1 MIHFKKIL
9 VPTDFSSGSR
19 VAYKYAGYLAKHF
32 DGTIDFIH
40 VVPSLKYLAESIG
53 NMGLPLDM
61 EKDIYPH
68 LVKRAKEHCEDD
80 IRQFIAENHRG
91 NSLILVDRKPSDD
104 IIEIAREDHYD
115 VVVMGARGAHD
126 DGLLK
131 WGGITEKVIRYSS
144 VPVISVPGKMPKEGI
159 SRILVPTDMSDI
171 SFNGLPFAASLAAA
185 VDAEITVLH
194 VLELYGSTSEN
205 IPRDQGKNELEALDS
220 LLLDKIDKALQEAGS
235 VRARLEKEPYQLFDN
250 LIIDVDGEEHVIKL
264 HTKIVK
270 GVSAH
275 YEIVDFASDNMD
287 LIIMGTHGRS
297 GLKHLLL
304 GSTTEKVAEYSPI
317 PVFTFRSRN
326 LPE

>member
-19 VAYKYAGYLAKHF
+19 VAYKYAGYLAQHF
-32 DGTIDFIH
+32 EGTIDFIH

-68 LVKRAKEHCEDD
+68 LIKKAKTQCEED
-80 IRQFIAENHRG
+80 IKEFVPETHRG
-91 NSLILVDRKPSDD
+91 KSLILVDRKPSDD
-104 IIEIAREDHYD
+104 IIEIAQEEHYD
-115 VVVMGARGAHD
+115 LIVMGARGAHD
-126 DGLLK
+126 DGIMK
-131 WGGITEKVIRYSS
+131 WGGITEKVIRRSS

-159 SRILVPTDMSDI
+159 NNILVPSDLSDI

-185 VDAEITVLH
+185 VGAEITVLH
-194 VLELYGSTSEN
+194 VLELYGSSSEN
-205 IPRDQGKNELEALDS
+205 IPRDPGKDEMEAIDTLLFEKINHS
-220 LLLDKIDKALQEAGS
+220 LHEGGV
-235 VRARLEKEPYQLFDN
+235 VRARLEKEPYKLYDN
-250 LIIDVDGEEHVIKL
+250 LIIDIGGEERTVTL

-304 GSTTEKVAEYSPI
+304 GSTTEKVAQYSSV

>member
-19 VAYKYAGYLAKHF
+19 VAYKYAGYLAEHF
-32 DGTIDFIH
+32 DGIIDFIH
-40 VVPSLKYLAESIG
+40 VVPSLKYLAESVG

-68 LVKRAKEHCEDD
+68 LIKRAKEHCEDD
-80 IRQFIAENHRG
+80 IKQFLPEKHRG
-91 NSLILVDRKPSDD
+91 KSVILVDRKPSDD
-104 IIEIAREDHYD
+104 IIEIAKEDEYD
-115 VVVMGARGAHD
+115 VIVMGARGAHD
-126 DGLLK
+126 DGILK
-131 WGGITEKVIRYSS
+131 WGGITEKVIRGSS
-144 VPVISVPGKMPKEGI
+144 VPVISVPGKMPGEGI
-159 SRILVPTDMSDI
+159 KNILVPSDMSDI
-171 SFNGLPFAASLAAA
+171 SFSGLPFAASLAAA
-185 VDAEITVLH
+185 VGAEITVLH

-205 IPRDQGKNELEALDS
+205 IPRDPGKDELESLDN
-220 LLLDKIDKALQEAGS
+220 LLMEKINNTLEESGLVK
-235 VRARLEKEPYQLFDN
+235 ARLEEEPYQLFDN
-250 LIIDVDGEEHVIKL
+250 LILEVEGEEHTVTL

-287 LIIMGTHGRS
+287 LIVMGTHGRS

-304 GSTTEKVAEYSPI
+304 GSTTEKVAQYSPV